1 MTWILFQVAR
11 PYQFYNIFLKAI
23 DFNKSILQFQA
34 GTGKNAINIVT
45 CHRVICPKSYIPENG
60 YILFYLSHSNFKC

>member
-23 DFNKSILQFQA
+23 DFNKNILKFQA
-34 GTGKNAINIVT
+34 GTVENDVDIVT
-45 CHRVICPKSYIPENG
+45 CHRLILVICQKSYIPQNG
-60 YILFYLSHSNFKC
+60 YILVLSIS